1 MIGIDEPDLVL
12 FQQELTHALSS
23 EASPEQIIETLEKNP
38 ELKSFRNYIST
49 FDVDM
54 VHVANELVHKWGKH

>member
-12 FQQELTHALSS
+12 FQQELVSALSS
-23 EASPEQIIETLEKNP
+23 KNSPEQIIETLEENP
-38 ELKSFRNYIST
+38 QLNCFRNYIST

-54 VHVANELVHKWGKH
+54 VDVAFELVHKWGKH